1 MNSGNQVTAGGFV
14 LAAGEGQA
22 LWFPD
27 SLTVPKAGGD
37 LRATLFA
44 AGQPPA
50 VPRQPPATGRD
61 CYGAQPHANP
71 GRACPPV
78 GHVRGAAVIGRRW
91 S

>member
-22 LWFPD
+22 FWSLD
-27 SLTVPKAGGD
+27 SLTVPKADGD
-37 LRATLFA
+37 LCATPFA
-44 AGQPPA
+44 AGQAPA

-61 CYGAQPHANP
+61 CDSAQPHADP
-71 GRACPPV
+71 GRSCPPV
-78 GHVRGAAVIGRRW
+78 GHVRCAAVIGRRW